1 MKRFEVGQHVTVDT
15 LSGAQIEKIVYA
27 ITPQGPLVCSI
38 VEWALAKAED
48 REPYGTG
55 WPKEHIHA

>member
-1 MKRFEVGQHVTVDT
+1 MKQFEIGQHVMVDT
-15 LSGAQIEKIVYA
+15 LSGTQIEKIVYA
-27 ITPQGPLVCSI
+27 VRPDAPLVCSI

-48 REPYGTG
+48 REPLGTG